1 MITRRCS
8 ERRFFMRPDRETTN
22 AFVYCLAVAAQRYNV
37 AVIFT
42 AAMSNHHHTGVVDR
56 DGRLPEFLAHFH
68 KLFAKHQNAL
78 RGRWENFWAPEQ
90 SSAVELVTPDDAFA
104 KMVYAITNPVKDN
117 LVTRTRHWP
126 GVDCLSAI
134 EQAVPLVASKPLRFF
149 RQANDLLPPV
159 VHLDFVRPPGFEHLG
174 HDAWVELLRSR
185 ISQVESS
192 ADIERATTGARVLGR
207 KTVRKQPWRDRP
219 SSQEPRRQLSPR
231 VACRDK
237 WRRVEALARNRAFVA
252 AYRDARALFILGQPA
267 RFPPGT
273 YWLARHAAVQRLPA
287 PARG

>member
-22 AFVYCLAVAAQRYNV
+22 AFLYCLALAAHRYNV

-42 AAMSNHHHTGVVDR
+42 AAMSNHHHTGIVDR

-90 SSAVELVTPDDAFA
+90 SSAVELVTPDDVLA

-117 LVTRTRHWP
+117 LVAQTRHWP

-134 EQAVPLVASKPLRFF
+134 EQQVPLVASKPLRFF
-149 RQANDLLPPV
+149 RQDNDLLPPV
-159 VHLDFVRPPGFEHLG
+159 VSLDFVRPPGFEHLS
-174 HDAWVELLRSR
+174 HQVWLETLHTR
-185 ISQVESS
+185 IGEVESN
-192 ADIERATTGARVLGR
+192 AELERTKTGTRVLGR
-207 KTVRKQPWRDRP
+207 RVVRKQPWRDRP
-219 SSQEPRRQLSPR
+219 KTQEPRRQLSPR
-231 VACRDK
+231 VACGDK
-237 WRRVEALARNRAFVA
+237 WRRIETLRRNRAFLD
-252 AYRDARALFILGQPA
+252 AYRAARDLFLIGQPA
-267 RFPPGT
+267 CFPPGT
-273 YWLARHAAVQRLPA
+273 YWLSKHAAVSCLPSPA
-287 PARG
+287 PS